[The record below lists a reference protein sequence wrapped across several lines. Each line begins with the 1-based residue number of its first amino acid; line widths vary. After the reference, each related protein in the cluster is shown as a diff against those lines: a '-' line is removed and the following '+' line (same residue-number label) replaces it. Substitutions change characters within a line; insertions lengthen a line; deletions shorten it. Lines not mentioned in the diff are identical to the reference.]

1 MDVGVITVVGLIL
14 ALAIDILAVA
24 LRAALLNAS
33 VARLLATR
41 DENSLPVNRVLN
53 LLKAPHVLQASL
65 NLTQLLARFFAA
77 GLILLLVY
85 SYPNVIG
92 THIWLGAGILLLAA
106 LVIFLIEWLFE
117 LFISRHAESWALRLA
132 PYARAMIVVLSPFMF
147 VPLIFTRK
155 QDEQEA
161 ASTVTEDELKSMVDA
176 SHEGGVLEQD
186 ERQMIY
192 SIFALGDTLARE
204 IMVPRIYITAL
215 DVSITLPEAVEALLK
230 SGHSRAPVY
239 EETVDNIVGLLY
251 AKDLLQAWSEGGE
264 GTSLRTLVRPA
275 YFIPEAKKVDV
286 LLAEMQAERVHMA
299 IVVDEYGGIAG
310 LVTMEDIVEEIVG
323 EIQDEYDQ
331 SEELPYVQVSEGEY
345 IFQGRIDLK
354 DFNELMGSQLPTDE
368 AETLGGY
375 IYTMMGR
382 VPSSGDGLSVEGV
395 LLTVEQVSGR
405 RIRKVRAKKIQAE
418 EGVEPG
424 VSKDEESIQNDDQS
438 KD

>member
-1 MDVGVITVVGLIL
+1 MDERTLTLAGLIL
-14 ALAIDILAVA
+14 ALAIDLLAIA
-24 LRAALLNAS
+24 IRAALLNAS
-33 VARLLATR
+33 LARLLATR
-41 DENSLPVNRVLN
+41 DENTQPVNRVLDI
-53 LLKAPHVLQASL
+53 LGSPHVLQASL
-65 NLTQLLARFFAA
+65 NLTQLLTRFLSA
-77 GLILLLVY
+77 GLILLLVF
-85 SYPNVIG
+85 SASG
-92 THIWLGAGILLLAA
+92 TINQHIWRGVGFLMLAA
-106 LVIFLIEWLFE
+106 LVIFLVEWLIE
-117 LFISRHAESWALRLA
+117 LAISRQAETWALRLA
-132 PYARAMIVVLSPFMF
+132 PYARVIIAVLTPVMIV
-147 VPLIFTRK
+147 PLVFTRK
-155 QDEQEA
+155 QDEQES

-215 DVSITLPEAVEALLK
+215 DVSSTTAQAVDALLQ

-239 EETVDNIVGLLY
+239 EDTVDNIIGLLY
-251 AKDLLQAWSEGGE
+251 AKDLLRAWSEGGE
-264 GTSLRTLVRPA
+264 VASLRPLLRPA

-331 SEELPYVQVSEGEY
+331 SEELPYVQVGEGEY

-354 DFNELMGSQLPTDE
+354 DFNELLACELPMDE

-375 IYTMMGR
+375 IYSEMGR
-382 VPSSGDGLSVEGV
+382 VPSNGDQMRVDGV
-395 LLTVEQVSGR
+395 QLTVEQVSGR

-418 EGVEPG
+418 HGIDKEQDAE
-424 VSKDEESIQNDDQS
+424 DDDKS
-438 KD
+438 DD

>member
-1 MDVGVITVVGLIL
+1 MDVRTITLAGLVL
-14 ALAIDILAVA
+14 VLAIDWLAVA
-24 LRAALLNAS
+24 VRAALLNANM
-33 VARLLATR
+33 ARLLAAR
-41 DENSLPVNRVLN
+41 DENTRPVNRVLD
-53 LLKAPHVLQASL
+53 LLWSPHILQASL
-65 NLTQLLARFFAA
+65 NLTQLLTRFFAA
-77 GLILLLVY
+77 GLILLLVF
-85 SYPNVIG
+85 SYPG
-92 THIWLGAGILLLAA
+92 TLNQHIWRGAGFLLLAA
-106 LVIFLIEWLFE
+106 LVIFLLEWLIDM
-117 LFISRHAESWALRLA
+117 LISQHPEAWALRLA
-132 PYARAMIVVLSPFMF
+132 PYARAMITLLTPAMI
-147 VPLIFTRK
+147 VPRVFTHK

-215 DVSITLPEAVEALLK
+215 DVSITLAEAVEALLK

-239 EETVDNIVGLLY
+239 EETVDNIIGLLY

-264 GTSLRTLVRPA
+264 VASLRALLRPV

-286 LLAEMQAERVHMA
+286 LLEEMQAEHVHMA

-331 SEELPYVQVSEGEY
+331 SEELPFVQIGEGEY
-345 IFQGRIDLK
+345 VFQGRIDLK
-354 DFNELMGSQLPTDE
+354 DFNELMGCQLPMDE

-375 IYTMMGR
+375 IYSEMGR
-382 VPSSGDGLSVEGV
+382 VPSSGDSLSVEGM

-405 RIRKVRAKKIQAE
+405 RIRKVRARKIQEGRESAKEQEAE
-418 EGVEPG
+418 QDD
-424 VSKDEESIQNDDQS
+424 DEI
-438 KD
+438 KI

>member
-1 MDVGVITVVGLIL
+1 MDVRTITLAGLVL
-14 ALAIDILAVA
+14 VLAIDWLAVA
-24 LRAALLNAS
+24 VRAALLNANM
-33 VARLLATR
+33 ARLLAAR
-41 DENSLPVNRVLN
+41 DENTRPVNRVLD
-53 LLKAPHVLQASL
+53 LLWSPHILQASL
-65 NLTQLLARFFAA
+65 NLTQLLTRFFAA
-77 GLILLLVY
+77 GLILLLVF
-85 SYPNVIG
+85 SYPG
-92 THIWLGAGILLLAA
+92 TLNQHIWRGAGFLLLAA
-106 LVIFLIEWLFE
+106 LVIFLLEWLIDM
-117 LFISRHAESWALRLA
+117 LISQHPEAWALRLA
-132 PYARAMIVVLSPFMF
+132 PYARAMITLLTPAMI
-147 VPLIFTRK
+147 VPRVFTHK

-215 DVSITLPEAVEALLK
+215 DVSITLAEAVEALLK

-239 EETVDNIVGLLY
+239 EETVDNIIGLLY

-264 GTSLRTLVRPA
+264 VASLRALLRPV
-275 YFIPEAKKVDV
+275 YFIPEAKKVDI
-286 LLAEMQAERVHMA
+286 LLEEMQAEHVHMA

-331 SEELPYVQVSEGEY
+331 SEELPFVQIGEGEY
-345 IFQGRIDLK
+345 VFQGRIDLK
-354 DFNELMGSQLPTDE
+354 DFNELMGCQLPMDE

-375 IYTMMGR
+375 IYSEMGR
-382 VPSSGDGLSVEGV
+382 VPSSGDSLSVEGM

-405 RIRKVRAKKIQAE
+405 RIRKVRARKIQEGRESAKEQEAE
-418 EGVEPG
+418 QDD
-424 VSKDEESIQNDDQS
+424 DEIKS
-438 KD
+438 

>member
-1 MDVGVITVVGLIL
+1 MDVRLIILVGVVL
-14 ALAIDILAVA
+14 ALAIDLLATAV
-24 LRAALLNAS
+24 RASLLNAS
-33 VARLLATR
+33 LVRLLAAR
-41 DENSLPVNRVLN
+41 DENTQPVSRVLN
-53 LLKAPHVLQASL
+53 LLKAPHILQAAL
-65 NLTQLLARFFAA
+65 NLTQLLTRFCAA
-77 GLILLLVY
+77 GLILWLVF
-85 SYPNVIG
+85 SYPG
-92 THIWLGAGILLLAA
+92 TVNAHVWQGAGYLLLAA
-106 LVIFLIEWLFE
+106 LVIFLFEWLIE
-117 LFISRHAESWALRLA
+117 LFVSRHAEAWALRLA
-132 PYARAMIVVLSPFMF
+132 PYAWVMIMVLSPFMF

-215 DVSITLPEAVEALLK
+215 DVSITLAEAVDALLQ

-239 EETVDNIVGLLY
+239 EDTVDNIIGLLY

-264 GTSLRTLVRPA
+264 VTSLRALLRPA

-286 LLAEMQAERVHMA
+286 LLEEMQADRVHMA

-331 SEELPYVQVSEGEY
+331 SEELPYVQVGEGEY

-354 DFNELMGSQLPTDE
+354 DFNELMGCQLPMDE

-375 IYTMMGR
+375 IYSTMGR

-395 LLTVEQVSGR
+395 LLTMEQVSGR
-405 RIRKVRAKKIQAE
+405 RIRKVRAKKIQTE
-418 EGVEPG
+418 Q
-424 VSKDEESIQNDDQS
+424 SIAQEQEAKRDD
-438 KD
+438 DGIED